1 MSEKLDFLDSCV
13 DFLNSLKNPEVEKL
27 RQTYN
32 EEMTK
37 MCEEREFEILLPE
50 ELCSTYTVILT
61 HLRIAAQKGGV
72 MGNILHNEDK
82 VLEMVNQ

>member
-1 MSEKLDFLDSCV
+1 MSEKLDFLDSCI
-13 DFLNSLKNPEVEKL
+13 DFLNSLKNPEIEKL

-50 ELCSTYTVILT
+50 ENSTFYICHV
-61 HLRIAAQKGGV
+61 
-72 MGNILHNEDK
+72 
-82 VLEMVNQ
+82 

>member
-1 MSEKLDFLDSCV
+1 MSEKLDFLDSCI
-13 DFLNSLKNPEVEKL
+13 DFLNSLKNPEIEKL

-50 ELCSTYTVILT
+50 ENSTY
-61 HLRIAAQKGGV
+61 
-72 MGNILHNEDK
+72 
-82 VLEMVNQ
+82 